1 MRLRIAFLL
10 LCFSVWAFAQSAG
23 LAVISGVVRD
33 SSGGAIPNAKVT
45 VSNDAN
51 GTIRDLSSNEAGL
64 FTAPALTPAAGYK
77 VSVQVSG
84 FNKYEA
90 SNLDL
95 RVGQNLSLEVKLSV
109 AQATTQVEV
118 SAAAPLVE
126 DTKTDVSGVVD
137 TKSINDLPING
148 RRVDSFVL
156 LQPAVTNDGTFGL
169 LAFRGVAAG
178 NAFLIDGNDTTEQYY
193 NENAGRTRIA
203 SQVSQDAVQEF
214 QVVAANA
221 SAEYGRVMGGV
232 VNTITKSGTNDLHG
246 GGFWYFRNQSFN
258 ARDPFASFTPDETR
272 HQAGFTLGGPIKKDK
287 LFFFVNGDFTRRDF
301 PLVSSIIRAGVVDPN
316 AQAWLTCAA
325 PATPAQCTAIN
336 GLLPRFYGSLP
347 RTGNQDI
354 GFAKLDYRLSERNTF
369 TAGLNYQHFVSPNG
383 IQTGATVTTG
393 SAITSNGDDSVRV
406 RNGKLAWVAVPTN
419 NFVNEFRFGWFT
431 DRQADTFD
439 NSLLGQNL
447 GYLAVS
453 VNGQAIGST
462 TYLPRVEPNEQR
474 FQFADNATW
483 TKNSH
488 VVKFGFDMA
497 STEDYDYFISN
508 ANGSYS
514 YSTVT
519 AFAQDYSSP
528 ELATSNA
535 GKHWNSYVQTF
546 GNPLVD
552 FTIRDYAFYGQDQWR
567 VNNRLTLT
575 LGARWEYNQLPQPT
589 VVNPDYPQTG
599 HVNSTTNNIAP
610 RVGLSYRLDDKTVLQ
625 AGYGLSYGRFA
636 GASISNLF
644 KGNGV
649 YQQSISL
656 SGTQSAQLA
665 AGPSFPNILS
675 AAPTG
680 ASVSATN
687 LQFAA
692 PNLKTPYAEQGN
704 LGIQRQLGKEI
715 AIDASYIW
723 SRGVQLYGIRDL
735 NFYEVGPTVTYSIV
749 DANNNPTG
757 SYTTPVY
764 IGKRPDP
771 RYNGIYQVENGVN
784 SYYNAL
790 ALQAQKR
797 FSHGFQAQLSYTWS
811 HEIDDGQSYGG
822 STNNLFFS
830 SATYWTYNGNYKA
843 DKSSGALDQR
853 HRFVLA
859 WVWEP
864 KLTSRDGAFYK
875 YFVNNWR
882 LTSITT
888 LQAGRPY
895 SVSVNTLDT
904 PVAGMANRSLN
915 GSGLSFR
922 VPFWPYY
929 SQYYPARYNA
939 DASLTKLIPIRE
951 KMNLQ
956 FRFDVFNIANTWS
969 ATSIS
974 NYNAFQEKGLVISPL
989 TLGQA
994 SAAAGFPD
1002 GTQARRMQISAR
1014 FVF

>member
-1 MRLRIAFLL
+1 MR
-10 LCFSVWAFAQSAG
+10 
-23 LAVISGVVRD
+23 D
-33 SSGGAIPNAKVT
+33 
-45 VSNDAN
+45 
-51 GTIRDLSSNEAGL
+51 
-64 FTAPALTPAAGYK
+64 
-77 VSVQVSG
+77 
-84 FNKYEA
+84 
-90 SNLDL
+90 
-95 RVGQNLSLEVKLSV
+95 
-109 AQATTQVEV
+109 
-118 SAAAPLVE
+118 
-126 DTKTDVSGVVD
+126 
-137 TKSINDLPING
+137 
-148 RRVDSFVL
+148 
-156 LQPAVTNDGTFGL
+156 
-169 LAFRGVAAG
+169 
-178 NAFLIDGNDTTEQYY
+178 
-193 NENAGRTRIA
+193 
-203 SQVSQDAVQEF
+203 
-214 QVVAANA
+214 
-221 SAEYGRVMGGV
+221 
-232 VNTITKSGTNDLHG
+232 
-246 GGFWYFRNQSFN
+246 
-258 ARDPFASFTPDETR
+258 
-272 HQAGFTLGGPIKKDK
+272 
-287 LFFFVNGDFTRRDF
+287 
-301 PLVSSIIRAGVVDPN
+301 
-316 AQAWLTCAA
+316 
-325 PATPAQCTAIN
+325 
-336 GLLPRFYGSLP
+336 
-347 RTGNQDI
+347 
-354 GFAKLDYRLSERNTF
+354 RNT
-369 TAGLNYQHFVSPNG
+369 T
-383 IQTGATVTTG
+383 
-393 SAITSNGDDSVRV
+393 
-406 RNGKLAWVAVPTN
+406 
-419 NFVNEFRFGWFT
+419 
-431 DRQADTFD
+431 
-439 NSLLGQNL
+439 
-447 GYLAVS
+447 
-453 VNGQAIGST
+453 
-462 TYLPRVEPNEQR
+462 
-474 FQFADNATW
+474 
-483 TKNSH
+483 
-488 VVKFGFDMA
+488 
-497 STEDYDYFISN
+497 
-508 ANGSYS
+508 
-514 YSTVT
+514 
-519 AFAQDYSSP
+519 
-528 ELATSNA
+528 
-535 GKHWNSYVQTF
+535 
-546 GNPLVD
+546 
-552 FTIRDYAFYGQDQWR
+552 
-567 VNNRLTLT
+567 
-575 LGARWEYNQLPQPT
+575 QLPQPT

-599 HVNSTTNNIAP
+599 HVNSTTNELDP

-625 AGYGLSYGRFA
+625 AGYGISYGRFA
-636 GASISNLF
+636 GASIANLF

-675 AAPTG
+675 AVPTG

-735 NFYEVGPTVTYSIV
+735 NFSEVGPTVTYSIV

-764 IGKRPDP
+764 IGKPSRSEIQRHLPGGERRQQLLQCP
-771 RYNGIYQVENGVN
+771 R
-784 SYYNAL
+784 A
-790 ALQAQKR
+790 QAQKR
-797 FSHGFQAQLSYTWS
+797 FSHGFQAQVSYTWS